1 MSTKFFSLPWLLALA
16 LLACVGCAYSNVN
29 VDDDDHPVFN
39 AGVGARILLPGESSA
54 MPPSHPG
61 HQLPGG
67 APVPGQVG
75 ARGPKG
81 QALPAPSPAPSGTIG
96 GAPTSTVHQGPG
108 SSAGSSS
115 GGGITFI
122 GGSEIDED
130 THLEIRKEP
139 KWLKYMLA
147 PFAIAAYPF
156 TATWHAITRD
166 DGPPPPRTAA
176 EPRPTALSRRPAADV
191 QTAYEQSQLEAL
203 EREIAGQAEGQPP
216 VSDPMRAPRFHR
228 PAPVGDSIS
237 AELAALQRGIP
248 PSIPGETGAG
258 PQARSEA
265 QPNGAPSQARS
276 AQSEAQPSGAQHRGG
291 VADQVTD
298 RNRDGRPD
306 HWIYRH
312 AGQRVRELFDEDAD
326 GVPDRYVFY
335 QSETG
340 EKSREEE
347 DANSDGLIDSWV
359 EYRDGKISRH
369 RRDTNGDGFLD
380 TWSFYRVGQLA
391 RQERD
396 LNADGFRDRVGFYES
411 GRLVREEEDRN
422 GDGRADRVTLF
433 DPQERILQRDEDRD
447 GDGVVDLRS
456 FYSEG
461 SLVRRELVEE
471 VSEEHIEED
480 ALASAA
486 WSDGEEVE

>member
-1 MSTKFFSLPWLLALA
+1 MSTEFFPRPWFLALG
-16 LLACVGCAYSNVN
+16 LMACVSCAYSNVK

-39 AGVGARILLPGESSA
+39 TGVGARILLPGESSA

-67 APVPGQVG
+67 APAPGQVG
-75 ARGPKG
+75 ARGPQG
-81 QALPAPSPAPSGTIG
+81 QPVPAPSASPSGTIG

-108 SSAGSSS
+108 SSTSSS
-115 GGGITFI
+115 GGGGITFI

-130 THLEIRKEP
+130 THLEIRQDP
-139 KWLKYMLA
+139 KWLKFLLV

-156 TATWHAITRD
+156 TATWNAITRD
-166 DGPPPPRTAA
+166 DGPPPPRSAA
-176 EPRPTALSRRPAADV
+176 DPSPTALSRPPAVDV

-203 EREIAGQAEGQPP
+203 EREIAGQAESQPT
-216 VSDPMRAPRFHR
+216 VSGPMRAPRIDPPT
-228 PAPVGDSIS
+228 PAGDSIS

-248 PSIPGETGAG
+248 PRIPGAPGAR
-258 PQARSEA
+258 PQARS
-265 QPNGAPSQARS
+265 ARG
-276 AQSEAQPSGAQHRGG
+276 EAQPSGVQPQSHREAQQNGG

-312 AGQRVRELFDEDAD
+312 AGQLVRELFDEDAD
-326 GVPDRYVFY
+326 GAPDRYVFY
-335 QSETG
+335 QNETG

-347 DANSDGLIDSWV
+347 DTNSDGRVDSWI
-359 EYRDGKISRH
+359 EYRDGKVTRH
-369 RRDTNGDGFLD
+369 RRDTNSDGFLD
-380 TWSFYRVGQLA
+380 TWSFYREGELA

-396 LNADGFRDRVGFYES
+396 LNANGFRDRVGFYES

-433 DPQERILQRDEDRD
+433 DPQERIRQRDEDRD

-461 SLVRRELVEE
+461 SLVRRELVDE
-471 VSEEHIEED
+471 VSEERMEED
-480 ALASAA
+480 SLASAA
-486 WSDGEEVE
+486 WSESDGEEVE

>member
-1 MSTKFFSLPWLLALA
+1 M
-16 LLACVGCAYSNVN
+16 ACVGCAYSNVN

-39 AGVGARILLPGESSA
+39 TGVGARILLPGESSA
-54 MPPSHPG
+54 MPQSHPG

-67 APVPGQVG
+67 APTPGQVG
-75 ARGPKG
+75 ARGPQG
-81 QALPAPSPAPSGTIG
+81 QPLPAPSPTRSGTIG

-130 THLEIRKEP
+130 IHREIRQEP
-139 KWLKYMLA
+139 KWLKYLLA

-156 TATWHAITRD
+156 TATWNAITRD

-176 EPRPTALSRRPAADV
+176 DPRPTALSRPPAVDV

-203 EREIAGQAEGQPP
+203 EREIAGQAGSQPA
-216 VSDPMRAPRFHR
+216 VSDPMRAPRINP

-248 PSIPGETGAG
+248 PKIPGAPGAR
-258 PQARSEA
+258 PQARST
-265 QPNGAPSQARS
+265 P
-276 AQSEAQPSGAQHRGG
+276 SEAQPSGVQPQARSEGQPSGAHRRGG

-312 AGQRVRELFDEDAD
+312 AGQPVRELFDEDAD
-326 GVPDRYVFY
+326 GAPDRYVFY
-335 QSETG
+335 QNETG
-340 EKSREEE
+340 EKSHEEE
-347 DANSDGLIDSWV
+347 DTDSDGRVDSWV
-359 EYRDGKISRH
+359 EYRDGNVTRH
-369 RRDTNGDGFLD
+369 RRDTNSDGFLD
-380 TWSFYRVGQLA
+380 TWSFYREGELA

-433 DPQERILQRDEDRD
+433 DEQERIRQRDEDRD

-461 SLVRRELVEE
+461 SLVRRELVED

-480 ALASAA
+480 SLASAA
-486 WSDGEEVE
+486 WSDAEEVE